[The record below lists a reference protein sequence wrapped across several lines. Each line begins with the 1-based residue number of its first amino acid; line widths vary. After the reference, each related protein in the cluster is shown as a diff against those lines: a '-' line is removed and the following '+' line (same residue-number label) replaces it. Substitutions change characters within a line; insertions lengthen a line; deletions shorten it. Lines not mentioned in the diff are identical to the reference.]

1 VKLSTLIFGLWLALL
16 TVAVLRSIGGSDSR
30 PAYAAEPVRKP
41 TLSLALDDAAPS
53 RMLRS
58 ELSRDWLQPNAAVVL
73 TRRQRS
79 DLAVIGHSMNA
90 IQRQILLEFRIV
102 YVEADAVPLPQRLHL
117 PAIRINRGRWE
128 SIDRRAFAFETR
140 PLLTLDWYR
149 TRYLALFDRDAALD
163 SLAEYGCAEEGYSGA
178 GQIETPAPW
187 EMTREMTREM
197 KPTQAE

>member
-1 VKLSTLIFGLWLALL
+1 VKFSTLIFGLWLALL
-16 TVAVLRSIGGSDSR
+16 TVAALRSTAGVDGR
-30 PAYAAEPVRKP
+30 LAFAAEPPRKP
-41 TLSLALDDAAPS
+41 TLALALDDGAPS

-58 ELSRDWLQPNAAVVL
+58 ELSRNWLRPNAAIVL

-79 DLAVIGHSMNA
+79 DLAIIGHSMQA
-90 IQRQILLEFRIV
+90 LQAQLVAEFVIV
-102 YVEADAVPLPQRLHL
+102 YVEPEAVPSSTRLHL

-149 TRYLALFDRDAALD
+149 ARYVALFDRDATLD

-187 EMTREMTREM
+187 EL